1 MMTKEYGFWPVFTAA
16 CLGMLL
22 FGMVIISLGSIL
34 PTVIDILD
42 LNKIQAGSLAA
53 VLPAGILAG
62 SLAFGP
68 VVDRYSYRILFIIC
82 TAFIIAGF
90 QGISLARGLFA
101 LQASFLFIGI
111 GGGALNGGTSALV
124 ADISE
129 ENTAKRSANLSLL
142 GVFYGIGALGIP
154 VLMAALSS
162 FWTFEKIVQYT
173 GIAILIPLAYFAV
186 IRYPPAKQRQGITLQ
201 SGLHMIRDQM
211 LVILGMFLFFESALE
226 GIISNWSTTFLEH
239 EPAMHGAEALY
250 ALSIYILSLTLTRL
264 LLSSLLRAIRPL
276 HVLWFSI
283 GIILTGIFLLLIS
296 NTQTWFMAC
305 FVLLGVGTASGFP
318 VILGYV
324 GELYRQL
331 RGTAFGFV
339 FFIAVLGNTLMN
351 YLTGI
356 VSEKSGIEK
365 YPLVLLFCAFF
376 LLLIAALKLPGI
388 VRQTEGMK
396 PN

>member
-1 MMTKEYGFWPVFTAA
+1 MTKRHSFWPVFAAA
-16 CLGMLL
+16 CMGMLL
-22 FGMVIISLGSIL
+22 FGIVIISLGSIL
-34 PTVIDILD
+34 PAVIERLD

-68 VVDRYSYRILFIIC
+68 VVDRFSYRNLFVIC

-90 QGISLARGLFA
+90 QGIALARELPA
-101 LQASFLFIGI
+101 LQASFLFIGF

-154 VLMAALSS
+154 VLMAILSS
-162 FWTFEKIVQYT
+162 SWPFEKIAQYT
-173 GIAILIPLAYFAV
+173 GMAILVPLAYFAL
-186 IRYPPAKQRQGITLQ
+186 IRYPPAKQQQGITFQ
-201 SGLHMIRDQM
+201 SGLLMMRDQM
-211 LVILGMFLFFESALE
+211 LVILGIFLFFESALE
-226 GIISNWSTTFLEH
+226 GVISNWSTTFLQH
-239 EPAMHGAEALY
+239 EQNMHASDALY

-264 LLSSLLRAIRPL
+264 LLSSLLRAIKPL
-276 HVLWFSI
+276 YVLWFSI
-283 GIILTGIFLLLIS
+283 GIILTGIFLLLLA
-296 NTQTWFMAC
+296 NTRAWFMTC

-324 GELYRQL
+324 GELYKQL

-339 FFIAVLGNTLMN
+339 FFIAVLGNTLVN

-356 VSEKSGIEK
+356 VAEKSGIEK

-388 VRQTEGMK
+388 VRQTEGMQT
-396 PN
+396 N